1 MNKKIVITTD
11 GKTTLAR
18 LYEGKTLVKVTKSRC
33 GPSDSFDLYFGVE
46 LALRRMLSAYNPGDK
61 VKIIRNSCCHAYPF
75 GSIVTLKDRNLLCAY
90 SDAWNTKE
98 GDTFLRERDI
108 EPYVEP
114 HKPKYWSGKVVC
126 IENKIHDRDFKVGK
140 IYEVVDGKI
149 VDEFGA
155 PRPYEDHDIRI
166 TCPEALT
173 LSVGYFANWLY
184 KFIPLVED

>member
-18 LYEGKTLVKVTKSRC
+18 LYEDKTLVKVTKCRRS
-33 GPSDSFDLYFGVE
+33 PSDSFDLYFGVE

-61 VKIIRNSCCHAYPF
+61 VKIIGNSCCHAYPF
-75 GSIVTLKDRNLLCAY
+75 GSIVTLKDHNLLCAY

-108 EPYVEP
+108 EPYAEP
-114 HKPKYWSGKVVC
+114 PKPKYWSGKVVC
-126 IENKIHDRDFKVGK
+126 TRKNIIDSDFTVGK
-140 IYEVVDGKI
+140 VYELVNGRFTDNHGNR
-149 VDEFGA
+149 
-155 PRPYEDHDIRI
+155 RPNTSDRVA
-166 TCPEALT
+166 CPEDLNR
-173 LSVGYFANWLY
+173 GFFADWFY